1 MDTTPVEDGVD
12 TIQGFEDV
20 MDVDG
25 WIDDDEGTVGEDVL
39 HAMRDFL
46 GDRWNSMN
54 RQGKRTWRQRLERA
68 DANWSGQLEELIDA
82 YLVWRYPTADGS
94 RNTENGP
101 KCPIS
106 VCSPGSTGPPS
117 SSQSPT
123 VSSPAPASISRA
135 SAMSPPRSTD
145 HEGATGAGR
154 ADATPMFVPPPCGT
168 AAVSGTLSGVIT
180 APSTSSPVIPSPTAA
195 SPTTTPSMAASAV
208 APVIQASQ
216 ASPPPHGL
224 SGAATTTPDTRQT
237 GAHTTARIQDA
248 NIQRD
253 AAETAVIAMARQ
265 GYLATTPI
273 SPTLAITFNTLEH
286 FRLLRL
292 RKPSFSL
299 EAFAKVLCDSYF
311 LPYQRRYRTALSDC
325 FDMYLSILLG
335 IEKRVDAA
343 LKRDSPDWRVMH
355 SCPACCYK
363 VEDELPLKFD
373 RLLCMDG
380 NNSLKRVAKFGDR
393 EVSDM
398 REFTASNYFLPND
411 FVDKFKNEVQDTE
424 PSDHDQPHGADQ
436 GDQAP
441 QSRDD
446 PRDCTRNW
454 KAAGREQD
462 KTMWGI
468 FHESGIFASA
478 CRHGFILWVTDMIK
492 SGELAKYPLA
502 VVAKVLEVLGPR
514 QLIGYDIGCVFGG
527 TISRSSLGL
536 EFRKLDCRCC
546 VDAFHGYSHNHRC
559 QTQHHPSVIEGA
571 GIEDLGGMERIFSAS
586 NQLASVT
593 RYASRYHR
601 RVIIDIFFKQWD
613 DDKYVNLATMLLNN
627 YKQALKIIED
637 YSVEVDATLI
647 RLDSSRDDLVQWQ
660 EEEAAYFASVGHE
673 RPGDIAAVEYVTLLR
688 ELRGIESQLAS
699 SMAAFVTSIPE
710 DYSFVLPEAAGSSR
724 KADSVY
730 YAATSRTRIQ
740 ESERVHLREKWD
752 KIHREVV
759 ALELKMGITI
769 RWGPGTTEYMA
780 TLQYIA
786 ERDYHVALEKLHGL
800 VVQRLFELHN
810 MNISQTAYKVRTYIA
825 KNLQRRS
832 EAIRTAVKQ
841 YNTAAQALVP
851 PRPALDWAKVTHYTF
866 LDEFELLRDTRNDIR
881 TKPWAQPLARETMK
895 KYRRILRAREEL
907 VRCDIEVCRL
917 HTWIIDEQTALDCA
931 VREAHSRRDHIAGP
945 LDLYRVRRK
954 QTNARLLAVISQLYA
969 LDGFSGR
976 KGPWRACKPLAPS
989 GPPEGASVQSS
1000 SAGENPLQDAL
1011 EGLSLDVD
1019 EYEEGAID
1027 DSELAEI
1034 GRVVEFAANIS

>member
-1 MDTTPVEDGVD
+1 MQDGTYNFKIAIVD
-12 TIQGFEDV
+12 
-20 MDVDG
+20 MYS
-25 WIDDDEGTVGEDVL
+25 L
-39 HAMRDFL
+39 A
-46 GDRWNSMN
+46 
-54 RQGKRTWRQRLERA
+54 RT
-68 DANWSGQLEELIDA
+68 
-82 YLVWRYPTADGS
+82 
-94 RNTENGP
+94 
-101 KCPIS
+101 
-106 VCSPGSTGPPS
+106 
-117 SSQSPT
+117 
-123 VSSPAPASISRA
+123 AS
-135 SAMSPPRSTD
+135 
-145 HEGATGAGR
+145 
-154 ADATPMFVPPPCGT
+154 
-168 AAVSGTLSGVIT
+168 
-180 APSTSSPVIPSPTAA
+180 
-195 SPTTTPSMAASAV
+195 
-208 APVIQASQ
+208 
-216 ASPPPHGL
+216 
-224 SGAATTTPDTRQT
+224 
-237 GAHTTARIQDA
+237 
-248 NIQRD
+248 IQRD
-253 AAETAVIAMARQ
+253 ATQTSVIAMAQQ
-265 GYLATTPI
+265 GYLATTPV

-325 FDMYLSILLG
+325 FDIYLSILLS

-343 LKRDSPDWRVMH
+343 LKRDSADWRVMH

-363 VEDELPLKFD
+363 VEDEPPLKFD

-424 PSDHDQPHGADQ
+424 TSDHDQPRGANQ
-436 GDQAP
+436 GDQAGESP
-441 QSRDD
+441 DD

-454 KAAGREQD
+454 KATGREQD

-514 QLIGYDIGCVFGG
+514 QLIRYDIGCVFGG
-527 TISRSSLGL
+527 TISRSSLGP
-536 EFRKLDCRCC
+536 EFQNLDCRCC

-586 NQLASVT
+586 NQLASIT

-601 RVIIDIFFKQWD
+601 RVIIDMFFKQWD
-613 DDKYVNLATMLLNN
+613 NDKYINLATMLLNN

-647 RLDSSRDDLVQWQ
+647 QLDSSRDDLIRWQ
-660 EEEAAYFASVGHE
+660 EEEAAYFTSVGHE

-688 ELRGIESQLAS
+688 ELRGIENQLAS

-710 DYSFVLPEAAGSSR
+710 DYSFALPSEAAGSSR

-730 YAATSRTRIQ
+730 YAATSCTRIQ

-752 KIHREVV
+752 KIHRQVV
-759 ALELKMGITI
+759 ALELKMGITL
-769 RWGPGTTEYMA
+769 RWGPGTAEYMA

-786 ERDYHVALEKLHGL
+786 ERDYRITLEKLHGL

-841 YNTAAQALVP
+841 YNAAAQAITL
-851 PRPALDWAKVTHYTF
+851 PRPALDWVKVTHYAF

-881 TKPWAQPLARETMK
+881 AKPWAQPLAREAMK

-907 VRCDIEVCRL
+907 IRCDVEVCRV
-917 HTWIIDEQTALDCA
+917 HTWVVDENTALDWA
-931 VREAHSRRDHIAGP
+931 LREAQLRRDHIAGP
-945 LDLYRVRRK
+945 LELYGVRRK
-954 QTNARLLAVISQLYA
+954 QMNIRLLAVISQIHA
-969 LDGFSGR
+969 LDGFSGSKR
-976 KGPWRACKPLAPS
+976 PGRACKPLATPTTVS
-989 GPPEGASVQSS
+989 AQSS
-1000 SAGENPLQDAL
+1000 PVMENVLQDTL
-1011 EGLSLDVD
+1011 EALSLDNN
-1019 EYEEGAID
+1019 EYEEGAMD
-1027 DSELAEI
+1027 DLELAEI
-1034 GRVVEFAANIS
+1034 GRVVDFAASIS

>member
-1 MDTTPVEDGVD
+1 M
-12 TIQGFEDV
+12 
-20 MDVDG
+20 
-25 WIDDDEGTVGEDVL
+25 
-39 HAMRDFL
+39 
-46 GDRWNSMN
+46 
-54 RQGKRTWRQRLERA
+54 
-68 DANWSGQLEELIDA
+68 
-82 YLVWRYPTADGS
+82 
-94 RNTENGP
+94 
-101 KCPIS
+101 
-106 VCSPGSTGPPS
+106 
-117 SSQSPT
+117 
-123 VSSPAPASISRA
+123 AP
-135 SAMSPPRSTD
+135 
-145 HEGATGAGR
+145 
-154 ADATPMFVPPPCGT
+154 
-168 AAVSGTLSGVIT
+168 
-180 APSTSSPVIPSPTAA
+180 
-195 SPTTTPSMAASAV
+195 SAV
-208 APVIQASQ
+208 ALMTQAS
-216 ASPPPHGL
+216 HGTYDFKIAL
-224 SGAATTTPDTRQT
+224 VDLYSL
-237 GAHTTARIQDA
+237 ARTV
-248 NIQRD
+248 NIQCE
-253 AAETAVIAMARQ
+253 ATETTVIAMARQ

-273 SPTLAITFNTLEH
+273 SPTLAIMFNTLEH

-325 FDMYLSILLG
+325 FDIYLSILLG

-343 LKRDSPDWRVMH
+343 LKCDSPDWRVMH

-363 VEDELPLKFD
+363 VEGKTPLKFD

-398 REFTASNYFLPND
+398 REFTASDYFLLNT
-411 FVDKFKNEVQDTE
+411 FVDRFKNEVQETE
-424 PSDHDQPHGADQ
+424 ASDHDQPRRADQ
-436 GDQAP
+436 GDHAQE
-441 QSRDD
+441 SRDSD
-446 PRDCTRNW
+446 PRDCTQNW
-454 KAAGREQD
+454 KAAGRKQD

-502 VVAKVLEVLGPR
+502 VIAKVLEILGPR
-514 QLIGYDIGCVFGG
+514 QLIRYDIGCVFGG
-527 TISRSSLGL
+527 TILRSSLGP

-559 QTQHHPSVIEGA
+559 QTQHHPS
-571 GIEDLGGMERIFSAS
+571 
-586 NQLASVT
+586 
-593 RYASRYHR
+593 YHR
-601 RVIIDIFFKQWD
+601 RMIIDMFFKQWD

-637 YSVEVDATLI
+637 YSVEVDAALI
-647 RLDSSRDDLVQWQ
+647 RLGSSRDDLIQWQ
-660 EEEAAYFASVGHE
+660 EEEVAYFASVGHE

-688 ELRGIESQLAS
+688 ELRGIESQLTS

-710 DYSFVLPEAAGSSR
+710 DYSFALPEVAGSSR
-724 KADSVY
+724 KADSIY

-752 KIHREVV
+752 KTHRQVV

-786 ERDYHVALEKLHGL
+786 KRDYHVALEKLHRL
-800 VVQRLFELHN
+800 VVQRLFELHS

-841 YNTAAQALVP
+841 YNTATQVLVP
-851 PRPALDWAKVTHYTF
+851 PRPALDWAKVMHYTF

-881 TKPWAQPLARETMK
+881 AKPWAQPLVHEAMK

-907 VRCDIEVCRL
+907 IRCDVEVCRV
-917 HTWIIDEQTALDCA
+917 HTWIIDEQAALDCA
-931 VREAHSRRDHIAGP
+931 VHEAQVRHDHIAGP
-945 LDLYRVRRK
+945 LELHRVRRK

-969 LDGFSGR
+969 LDGFSGS
-976 KGPWRACKPLAPS
+976 KAPGRATFSQGGRYTDPFPIIFKLPS
-989 GPPEGASVQSS
+989 E
-1000 SAGENPLQDAL
+1000 
-1011 EGLSLDVD
+1011 
-1019 EYEEGAID
+1019 
-1027 DSELAEI
+1027 ELADEVLTYRDTI
-1034 GRVVEFAANIS
+1034 KLIERADKMVDRVHLAYTLPVGDMILEDQALYVVAYGNQSGVFYDQ

>member
-1 MDTTPVEDGVD
+1 MYSLAR
-12 TIQGFEDV
+12 
-20 MDVDG
+20 
-25 WIDDDEGTVGEDVL
+25 TV
-39 HAMRDFL
+39 
-46 GDRWNSMN
+46 
-54 RQGKRTWRQRLERA
+54 
-68 DANWSGQLEELIDA
+68 
-82 YLVWRYPTADGS
+82 
-94 RNTENGP
+94 
-101 KCPIS
+101 
-106 VCSPGSTGPPS
+106 
-117 SSQSPT
+117 
-123 VSSPAPASISRA
+123 
-135 SAMSPPRSTD
+135 
-145 HEGATGAGR
+145 
-154 ADATPMFVPPPCGT
+154 
-168 AAVSGTLSGVIT
+168 
-180 APSTSSPVIPSPTAA
+180 
-195 SPTTTPSMAASAV
+195 
-208 APVIQASQ
+208 
-216 ASPPPHGL
+216 
-224 SGAATTTPDTRQT
+224 
-237 GAHTTARIQDA
+237 

-286 FRLLRL
+286 FQLLRL

-311 LPYQRRYRTALSDC
+311 LPYQCRYRTALSDC
-325 FDMYLSILLG
+325 FDIYISILLG

-363 VEDELPLKFD
+363 VEDEPPLKFD

-393 EVSDM
+393 EVSDT
-398 REFTASNYFLPND
+398 REFTASDYFLQNN
-411 FVDKFKNEVQDTE
+411 FVDKYKNEVQDTE
-424 PSDHDQPHGADQ
+424 ASNHDQPHGADQ
-436 GDQAP
+436 GGQA
-441 QSRDD
+441 QESTDD
-446 PRDCTRNW
+446 PRNW

-478 CRHGFILWVTDMIK
+478 CHHGFILWVTDMIK

-502 VVAKVLEVLGPR
+502 VVAKILEVLGPR

-527 TISRSSLGL
+527 TISRSSLGP
-536 EFRKLDCRCC
+536 EFRNLNCRCC
-546 VDAFHGYSHNHRC
+546 VDAFHGYSHNHWC
-559 QTQHHPSVIEGA
+559 QTQHHPSVIEGT

-601 RVIIDIFFKQWD
+601 RMIIDMFFKQWD

-637 YSVEVDATLI
+637 FLVEVDAALS
-647 RLDSSRDDLVQWQ
+647 RLGSSRDDLIQWQ
-660 EEEAAYFASVGHE
+660 EEEAAYFANVGHE

-699 SMAAFVTSIPE
+699 SMAAFVTSIPK
-710 DYSFVLPEAAGSSR
+710 DYSFALPSGAAGSSH
-724 KADSVY
+724 KANSVY
-730 YAATSRTRIQ
+730 YAATSRTCIQ

-752 KIHREVV
+752 KIHRQVV
-759 ALELKMGITI
+759 ALELKMGITVQ
-769 RWGPGTTEYMA
+769 WGPGAAEYMA
-780 TLQYIA
+780 TLEYIA

-825 KNLQRRS
+825 KNLQQRS

-841 YNTAAQALVP
+841 YNAAAQALVP

-881 TKPWAQPLARETMK
+881 AKPWAQPLTCEAMK
-895 KYRRILRAREEL
+895 KYHRILRAREEL
-907 VRCDIEVCRL
+907 IQCDVEVCRV
-917 HTWIIDEQTALDCA
+917 HTWIIDEHAALDCA
-931 VREAHSRRDHIAGP
+931 VREAQSRRNHIAGP
-945 LDLYRVRRK
+945 LELYRVRWK

-969 LDGFSGR
+969 LDGFSGN
-976 KGPWRACKPLAPS
+976 KGPGRACRPLTT
-989 GPPEGASVQSS
+989 GPPAE
-1000 SAGENPLQDAL
+1000 ENVLQDML
-1011 EGLSLDVD
+1011 KGLSLDMD
-1019 EYEEGAID
+1019 EYEEDAID

-1034 GRVVEFAANIS
+1034 GRVVDFAVNIP